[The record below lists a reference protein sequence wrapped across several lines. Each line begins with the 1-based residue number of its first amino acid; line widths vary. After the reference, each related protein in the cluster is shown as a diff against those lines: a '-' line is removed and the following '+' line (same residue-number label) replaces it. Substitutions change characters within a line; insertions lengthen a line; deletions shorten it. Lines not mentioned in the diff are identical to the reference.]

1 MGTRIWE
8 MSDPDKLTPEKE
20 RDILWRVIIIALL
33 FKLAITL
40 ILPLGLDEAY
50 AIAVAREYS
59 LSFFDHPPISF
70 WAPVAVADLLGF
82 ENRFVFRLPFLV
94 TGVITTGLMYLIGRE
109 VGGNRAGVWSAILY
123 AAAPFFLTSAGLMA
137 VPDGTLNL
145 GLALA
150 VLYLMRAVKAGDR
163 APLKLWIWTGLG
175 LALAMASKYQSAWLP
190 LAVLLFMVLTPKG
203 RRWFLQPGPW
213 LGAAI
218 GLIGFAPV
226 VIWNYQNDW
235 ASFLFHTARAGGGL
249 NPKNLTLMLLLQ
261 AIFLLPTGL
270 YAGLRGFVPA
280 IRQPKNEAR
289 FLLALI
295 ALGPILIFN
304 YIYFTSTSSFA
315 HWSMPG
321 WMFTLP
327 LGGAWL
333 AAQSQ
338 NTLRRFLRWSLFWLI
353 LIWLPLLTLVI
364 HANTGF
370 LTRYIYDKA
379 PDWDYTLSVYDF
391 GDLEGELTKRGLWD
405 ETDLFMARS
414 WAFAGIFDTAL
425 KAQKPMRVFNISSAH
440 HFVYLSDATAKGQAL
455 YIEATTFKDSA
466 RSDARV
472 LADAQTLDPEAE
484 LLEPI
489 ILTRGGQPY
498 VHITLVRLRLD

>member
-1 MGTRIWE
+1 MTARIWQ
-8 MSDPDKLTPEKE
+8 MSDPDNLTAGTE
-20 RDILWRVIIIALL
+20 RAIFWRVVILALI
-33 FKLAITL
+33 FKLVITI

-70 WAPVAVADLLGF
+70 WTPVAMADLLGF

-94 TGVITTGLMYLIGRE
+94 LGVITTGLMFLIGRE
-109 VGGNRAGVWSAILY
+109 VGGQRAGVWTAILY
-123 AAAPFFLTSAGLMA
+123 TGAPFFITSAGFMA

-145 GLALA
+145 GLAIA

-163 APLKLWIWTGLG
+163 APLKLWIWIGLG
-175 LALAMASKYQSAWLP
+175 LALALASKYQSAWLP
-190 LAVLLFMVLTPKG
+190 LAVLLFMALTPKG

-218 GLIGFAPV
+218 GLIGLAPV
-226 VIWNYQNDW
+226 VIWNWQNEW

-249 NPKNLTLMLLLQ
+249 SPKNLSWMLLLQ
-261 AIFLLPTGL
+261 GLFLLPTAL
-270 YAGLRGFVPA
+270 YAGLRGLLPA
-280 IRQPKNEAR
+280 IRNPKNEAR
-289 FLLALI
+289 FLLALV

-315 HWSMPG
+315 HWSLPG

-327 LGGAWL
+327 LGGVWL
-333 AAQSQ
+333 AAQNQ
-338 NTLRRFLRWSLFWLI
+338 KTLRRFLRWSVFWLA
-353 LIWLPLLTLVI
+353 LIWIPLLTLVI
-364 HANTGF
+364 QANTGF
-370 LTRYIYDKA
+370 LTRFTYETA

-391 GDLEGELTKRGLWD
+391 GKLENELTKRNLWD

-414 WAFAGIFDTAL
+414 WAFAGIFDTAM
-425 KAQKPMRVFNISSAH
+425 KAQKPMRVFNILAAH
-440 HFVYLSDATAKGQAL
+440 HFVFLSDATAKGQAL

-466 RSDARV
+466 ASDARV
-472 LADAQTLDPEAE
+472 LADAQTLDADAE

-489 ILTRGGQPY
+489 ILMRGGQPY
-498 VHITLVRLRLD
+498 VHVTLVRLRLE